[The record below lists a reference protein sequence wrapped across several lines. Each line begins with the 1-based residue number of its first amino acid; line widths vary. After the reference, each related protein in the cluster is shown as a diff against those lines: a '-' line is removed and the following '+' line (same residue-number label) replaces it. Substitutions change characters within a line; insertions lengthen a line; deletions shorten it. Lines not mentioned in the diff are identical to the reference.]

1 MFYKFTFTGEKEEW
15 GYGPS
20 NSENVQYITNFTFAL
35 RPDGVLSE
43 VENSTISIVALT
55 DEEVADLKAENN
67 LPADWVPTQ
76 TKEQFLAE

>member
-1 MFYKFTFTGEKEEW
+1 MFYKFTYTGTKEEW

-20 NSENVQYITNFTFAL
+20 NAENVQYITNFAFAL
-35 RPDGVLSE
+35 RPDGDLSE

-67 LPADWVPTQ
+67 LPADWVPQ